1 MTIVGPPLLMTHSDP
16 DIGPQYHNNRTIL
29 KSVVC
34 EGSNL
39 KLPNPPPTKQP
50 ENFPSIYRQI

>member
-1 MTIVGPPLLMTHSDP
+1 MTIIGPLLPMAHSDP
-16 DIGPQYHNNRTIL
+16 GIGPQYHNSRTSL
-29 KSVVC
+29 KRVVC

>member
-1 MTIVGPPLLMTHSDP
+1 MTIIGPPLPMAHSDP
-16 DIGPQYHNNRTIL
+16 GIGPQYHNNNTSL

-39 KLPNPPPTKQP
+39 KLPNLPPTKQP